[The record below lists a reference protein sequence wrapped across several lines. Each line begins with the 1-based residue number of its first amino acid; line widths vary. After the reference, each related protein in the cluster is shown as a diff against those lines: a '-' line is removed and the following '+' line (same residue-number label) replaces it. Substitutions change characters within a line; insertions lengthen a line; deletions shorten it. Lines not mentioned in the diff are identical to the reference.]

1 MGSSAARRRLLG
13 IEAALRECHARAT
26 DQPLPDVSS
35 ILAKLADDSRV
46 DTAAITQ
53 SPRRYMYGIF
63 LMTLASTLGVTAQP
77 FGSWAHRRGR
87 RDAMAAGKVPSV
99 KSPYAVYGP
108 DAAIA

>member
-77 FGSWAHRRGR
+77 FGSWAHCRGL